1 MNFLTLE
8 IEKRVSIPSQELN
21 SIIRAAQKGEE
32 AAVTTL
38 YQRFSQVI
46 YRYIAYRVPID
57 EAEDL
62 TAEVFINMIEA
73 LPRYRISEAPFEAWL
88 YRIASAR
95 VADYHRRFTRH
106 PTTELLESTPEF
118 DTMPEEQLL
127 LDQEAG
133 ELRAA
138 LGKLSQEQQEVL
150 LLRFVN
156 HKSHEEVSQII
167 NKSVSAVK
175 TIQHRALTQLA
186 TLLGS
191 EKQGRHYL
199 RGRHD

>member
-1 MNFLTLE
+1 MST
-8 IEKRVSIPSQELN
+8 PSSELN
-21 SIIRAAQKGEE
+21 EIIRAAQRGEE
-32 AAVTTL
+32 SAVVTI
-38 YQRFSQVI
+38 YQRYSQAI
-46 YRYIAYRVPID
+46 YRYIAYRVPVE

-62 TAEVFINMIEA
+62 TAEVFVNVVEA
-73 LPRYRISEAPFEAWL
+73 LPNYKISGAPFEAWL
-88 YRIASAR
+88 YRIAGAR

-106 PTTELLESTPEF
+106 PTTELLDSTPEY
-118 DTMPEEQLL
+118 DSLPEEQILES
-127 LDQEAG
+127 QETN

-138 LGKLSQEQQEVL
+138 MAQLSQEQQEIL

-156 HKSHEEVSQII
+156 HKSHEEVARIV

-199 RGRHD
+199 RGRHE

>member
-1 MNFLTLE
+1 M
-8 IEKRVSIPSQELN
+8 SIPPPELN
-21 SIIRAAQKGEE
+21 RLIRAAQKGEDT
-32 AAVTTL
+32 AVVTI
-38 YQRFSQVI
+38 YQSYSKAI
-46 YRYIAYRVPID
+46 YRYIAYRVPVE

-62 TAEVFINMIEA
+62 TAEVFVNMVEA
-73 LPRYRISEAPFEAWL
+73 LPDYRITEAPFEAWL
-88 YRIASAR
+88 YRIAGAR

-106 PTTELLESTPEF
+106 PTTELLDSTPEF
-118 DTMPEEQLL
+118 DPLPEEQMLEN
-127 LDQEAG
+127 QEAN

-138 LGKLSQEQQEVL
+138 IAQLSQEQQSIL

-156 HKSHEEVSQII
+156 HKSHEEVARIV

-175 TIQHRALTQLA
+175 TIQHRALNQLA

-199 RGRHD
+199 RGRHE

>member
-1 MNFLTLE
+1 
-8 IEKRVSIPSQELN
+8 VSIPPLEIN
-21 SIIRAAQKGEE
+21 PIIRAAQKGEE
-32 AAVTTL
+32 SAITRL
-38 YQRFSQVI
+38 YQEYSQAI
-46 YRYIAYRVPID
+46 YRYIAYRVPVD

-62 TAEVFINMIEA
+62 TAEVFVSMVEA
-73 LPRYRISEAPFEAWL
+73 LPRYRISEVPFEAWL

-106 PTTELLESTPEF
+106 PTTELLETTPES
-118 DTMPEEQLL
+118 DTMPEEQIL
-127 LDQEAG
+127 LDQEAS

-138 LGKLSQEQQEVL
+138 LGKLSQEQQDVL

-156 HKSHEEVSQII
+156 HKSHEEVSRML

-199 RGRHD
+199 RGRHE